1 MNQPADLSSTDQGR
15 GVLFQRAVILGTCTL
30 VTILYAMTV
39 TIANVSL
46 PQMQG
51 ALSVTQ
57 DQITWVVTFNIVA
70 TAVATPLTGWLVGR
84 FGRRRLLI
92 YTIIGFAIA
101 SLACG
106 LANSLGTLIL
116 FRVLQGAFG
125 APLAPVC
132 QAIVQSTFPRHMYAK
147 AMAFFGMGVIL
158 GPIIGPVAGGYL
170 SETYGWRWV
179 FFMIVPFTLM
189 ALVSVIAFIRDSST
203 RSSVRFDWTGFLALS
218 VAVTCLQ
225 ITLDRGQRADWFD
238 SYQIIILTCLTVAAL
253 YIFVAHVATTERPFL
268 RPALL
273 KDRNFVIGVTLMFIF
288 GLLNFTPITLLP
300 TLLQNLRG
308 YPDSVIGY
316 VLAIRGL
323 GTLAGFFFLIVGS
336 RIDPRLMV
344 IAGFATQGI
353 SGWYMAQADLNVML
367 GDLFWPMIVQ
377 GFGVGLLW
385 PSITAITFSTLNQ
398 EYLDEGTSI
407 YHLIRNMASSIYI
420 SISVAV
426 IMRTSGQRYAEMTDR
441 VSPFNQ
447 NLDLPWA
454 SRGWNTTTTE
464 GLSHLGGEIGR
475 QAAMIGYINSF
486 YMFSITAFAF
496 IPLIF
501 LVRWKRTEQLQSDEE
516 EEESVKD

>member
-1 MNQPADLSSTDQGR
+1 
-15 GVLFQRAVILGTCTL
+15 VLFQRAVILGTCTL

-51 ALSVTQ
+51 ALSATQ

-92 YTIIGFAIA
+92 YAIIGFAVA

-106 LANSLGTLIL
+106 LANSLGTLIF

-147 AMAFFGMGVIL
+147 AMAFFGMGVII

-170 SETYGWRWV
+170 SEAYSWRWV

-189 ALVSVIAFIRDSST
+189 ALVAVIAFIRDTST

-238 SYQIIILTCLTVAAL
+238 SYEIIILTCLAVGAL
-253 YIFVAHVATTERPFL
+253 YIFVAHVTTTERPFL

-273 KDRNFVIGVTLMFIF
+273 KDRNFVIGVALMFIF

-323 GTLAGFFFLIVGS
+323 GTLAGFFFMIVGS
-336 RIDPRLMV
+336 RLDPRLMV
-344 IAGFATQGI
+344 AAGFATQG
-353 SGWYMAQADLNVML
+353 MAQADLNVML
-367 GDLFWPMIVQ
+367 V
-377 GFGVGLLW
+377 LW
-385 PSITAITFSTLNQ
+385 PSITAITFSTLNRD
-398 EYLDEGTSI
+398 YVDEGTAI

-426 IMRTSGQRYAEMTDR
+426 IMRTSSQRYAEMTDR

-454 SRGWNTTTTE
+454 SRGWSATTTE
-464 GLSHLGGEIGR
+464 GLSHLGSEIGR

-496 IPLIF
+496 IPLVL
-501 LVRWKRTEQLQSDEE
+501 LVKWKKSG
-516 EEESVKD
+516 